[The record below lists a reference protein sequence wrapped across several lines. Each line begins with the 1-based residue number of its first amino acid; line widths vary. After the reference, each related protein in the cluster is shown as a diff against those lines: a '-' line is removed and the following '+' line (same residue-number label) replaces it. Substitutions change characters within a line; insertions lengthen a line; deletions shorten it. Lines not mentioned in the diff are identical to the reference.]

1 MSAAGSPPSQC
12 DPFDLLLRENES
24 LALELKLKKDII
36 AELKQQLA
44 KVKEDTDGSFAR
56 DESVVAQGDVAEAP
70 SLSLEQAQARIR
82 MLNKRLRTKIL
93 ENAALTAKV
102 ELMESLME
110 KGASQAAEE
119 RAELT
124 KNLTVAR
131 LEKAEAEVQTLKGQQ
146 AVKAQDET
154 NLLLRAKVEELKARL
169 EDILPRVRTNE
180 GRQFSNMPYPGVH
193 PSVCVSK
200 NLWVKH

>member
-56 DESVVAQGDVAEAP
+56 DESVVAKGDVAEAP
-70 SLSLEQAQARIR
+70 SLNLEQAQARIR

-119 RAELT
+119 RAE
-124 KNLTVAR
+124 R
-131 LEKAEAEVQTLKGQQ
+131 
-146 AVKAQDET
+146 
-154 NLLLRAKVEELKARL
+154 REE
-169 EDILPRVRTNE
+169 ED
-180 GRQFSNMPYPGVH
+180 G
-193 PSVCVSK
+193 
-200 NLWVKH
+200 